1 MHSRITLLAT
11 CLIALTLALASL
23 MLPSPAAAQDQ
34 PITLDT
40 LTIDL
45 WPEFDQPSML
55 VIYGGSV
62 AEAAGPVELTFSL
75 PRDAEFHVAA
85 YIDEMDRLIE
95 IPEREVGEN
104 SVTFVSP
111 NGTFRIEFYDP
122 TLDTSRQER
131 QYIYTY
137 PGDYAVS
144 TLNWSVQVPPTA
156 ESMTTEPAGALTTGL
171 FDIAYYVA
179 AVTDISQNEPTGIL
193 VKYTKHDAALTTD
206 ARAQQ
211 PEPALEEESNNTA
224 IIALLVVIALAVLG
238 IGAYVVIQTRRMAV
252 AASTPVY
259 RSARRGGK
267 SGRRS
272 KAVAE
277 HGAPVERGAPLM
289 RRTAASTP
297 ASLRFCTECGTEAA
311 NTDDK
316 YCRKCG
322 AALRQA

>member
-1 MHSRITLLAT
+1 MRFRITLLAA
-11 CLIALTLALASL
+11 CLIALALILASL

-62 AEAAGPVELTFSL
+62 AEAAGPVELTFTL
-75 PRDAEFHVAA
+75 PPDADFHVAA
-85 YIDEMDRLIE
+85 YIDEVDRLIE
-95 IPEREVGEN
+95 IPEREVSES

-122 TLDTSRQER
+122 ALDTSAPER

-156 ESMTTEPAGALTTGL
+156 EDMTTEPAGALTTGL

-179 AVTDISQNEPTGIL
+179 AVTDISQDEPTGIL
-193 VKYTKHDAALTTD
+193 VTYTKPDAALTTD
-206 ARAQQ
+206 TREQK
-211 PEPALEEESNNTA
+211 PEPAPEEESSNTA

-238 IGAYVVIQTRRMAV
+238 IGAYVVMQTRKITT
-252 AASTPVY
+252 SEPVY

-272 KAVAE
+272 KAAT
-277 HGAPVERGAPLM
+277 ERGAPM
-289 RRTAASTP
+289 ERNTAAPDP
-297 ASLRFCTECGTEAA
+297 ASQRFCTKCGAQAA
-311 NTDDK
+311 NTTDK

-322 AALRQA
+322 VALRQS